1 MRKDDVLRGR
11 EPEVER
17 ILALLAEPALPAG
30 QIRVIQVEGAIG
42 VGKSALLANVLAH
55 AQGNTPGATSH
66 RLFLAHGDRLH
77 AEAPLSAHR
86 VMVEELLAE
95 RLEALLDSGSP
106 AALGARCAAALGS
119 RDGRGVILAVDDAQW
134 LEPASVTFLTSLI
147 QTPSAAALTMILV
160 HRTGQAPTGILT
172 AASRRGAVH
181 EHLHLGPLADDVLES
196 LVTGVGPR
204 QRAAVLDAARGN
216 PLFARTA
223 AAAFRRH
230 PRADRVE
237 QVLRLTEPNQ
247 TAVLSA
253 AVADDMAGLTGPAR
267 AVLEALAVLGEP
279 ADASTV
285 MQVADQDAADVERGV
300 RELHERGLL
309 TESPHEALHPV
320 VRFSA
325 YHNTDERR
333 RVAAH
338 RRAAHLPQA
347 GLFESADHLAQV
359 APELTA
365 QEAGVLIEAARV
377 AISSEPEAVLGWLG
391 NLAQQHTPAPS
402 ILLARAMILTGDLTA
417 AVQLLRTLLGEHPA
431 STETRVL
438 LANALRMRGE
448 TTEARTLL
456 AASAASVDAELLREY
471 IDVVALLEGR
481 APESL
486 ISRLE
491 SLPGEVNR
499 IVAAIYRT
507 MDLLAEGRV
516 QQARTTFLPVPAWM
530 NQADGQEIAG
540 VLHAVACAVWAAYM
554 LDQFETGVWI
564 AERGLHLAHRY
575 AQADVLPN
583 LSTGRCY
590 SLASLGLL
598 DEAEAAGEQAIDDA
612 RRYGAP
618 DLISM
623 AMAGLMI
630 AAQGRADSAL
640 LKERFDRLNH
650 APLPRFGWWRR
661 AVLTTRTRVS
671 AMLGDPVPCPELLG
685 DPIDAMAALRYADA
699 AAAAAALGEVDTA
712 RLLLAEGVEIA
723 QQQDSQGQKAMVQ
736 TTQAEI
742 LLRSGDALQAG
753 NLLRTAASSF
763 QRLGM
768 RLQLVRAQA
777 GIARADAMLTQ
788 QSDRLALLTNRERE
802 ITELVAQGLRNRE
815 IAARLVL
822 SPRTPEYHIRNVM
835 KKLGLSSREE
845 IALLMHN
852 GQPSGT

>member
-1 MRKDDVLRGR
+1 MLGGR
-11 EPEVER
+11 EHEVGR
-17 ILALLAEPALPAG
+17 ILDLLAKPALPAG
-30 QIRVIQVEGAIG
+30 QIRVIQIDGAIG
-42 VGKSALLANVLAH
+42 VGKSALLANAIAH
-55 AQGNTPGATSH
+55 AQVQANTPGATTP
-66 RLFLAHGDRLH
+66 RVFLAHGDRLH
-77 AEAPLSAHR
+77 AEAPLLALR
-86 VMVEELLAE
+86 VMIEELLAE
-95 RLEALLDSGSP
+95 RLEDLLDSGTP
-106 AALGARCAAALGS
+106 AALGARCAEAFSTQGQGA
-119 RDGRGVILAVDDAQW
+119 VIVAVDDAQW
-134 LEPASVTFLTSLI
+134 LEPASTTFLTSLI
-147 QTPSAAALTMILV
+147 QTPPAAALIVILV
-160 HRTGQAPTGILT
+160 HRTGQEPTSVLA

-181 EHLHLGPLADDVLES
+181 EHLHLGPLPDEVLDS

-204 QRAAVLDAARGN
+204 QRAAVVDAARGN

-230 PRADRVE
+230 PQADRVE
-237 QVLRLTEPNQ
+237 QVLRLSEGNQ

-253 AVADDMAGLTGPAR
+253 AVAEDMAALTPPAR
-267 AVLEALAVLGEP
+267 RTLEALAVLGKP
-279 ADASTV
+279 ADARTI
-285 MQVADQDAADVERGV
+285 MQVADLSAADVESGV
-300 RELHERGLL
+300 GELYERGLL
-309 TESPHEALHPV
+309 TESAHEALHPV

-325 YHNTDERR
+325 YRNTDDQRR
-333 RVAAH
+333 AAAH

-347 GLFESADHLAQV
+347 DLFESATHLAQV
-359 APELTA
+359 APDITA
-365 QEAGVLIEAARV
+365 GEAQVLIGAARV
-377 AISSEPEAVLGWLG
+377 AISSEPGAVLDWLG
-391 NLAQQHTPAPS
+391 NLVGEHRTLAAS
-402 ILLARAMILTGDLTA
+402 ILLARALILTGKLTA
-417 AVQLLRTLLGEHPA
+417 VVELLRTLIVENPA

-438 LANALRMRGE
+438 LANALRMSGE
-448 TTEARTLL
+448 TTEARALL
-456 AASAASVDAELLREY
+456 AASADSVDGELLREY

-486 ISRLE
+486 ISRLA

-516 QQARTTFLPVPAWM
+516 QQARTTFRPVPSWLHRAG
-530 NQADGQEIAG
+530 GQEVAG
-540 VLHAVACAVWAAYM
+540 VLHAVACAAWAAYI

-564 AERGLHLAHRY
+564 AERGLHLARRY

-583 LSTGRCY
+583 LGTGLCF

-598 DEAEAAGEQAIDDA
+598 DEADDAGERAIDDA

-623 AMAGLMI
+623 ALAGLMI
-630 AAQGRADSAL
+630 AAQGRADTAL
-640 LKERFDRLNH
+640 LQDRLEQLNQ

-671 AMLGDPVPCPELLG
+671 AMLGNPVPCPELLG

-712 RLLLAEGVEIA
+712 RLLLAEGIEIA
-723 QQQDSQGQKAMVQ
+723 EKQDSQGQKAMVQ
-736 TTQAEI
+736 TTHAEI

-753 NLLRTAASSF
+753 NLLRAAGSTF

-768 RLQLVRAQA
+768 RLQLGRAQA

-788 QSDRLALLTNRERE
+788 QSDRLALLTDRERE
-802 ITELVAQGLRNRE
+802 ITVLVAQGLRNRE

-835 KKLGLSSREE
+835 KKLGLSSREQ
-845 IALLMHN
+845 IVALMHN
-852 GQPSGT
+852 GLPTGT